1 MHTFNQLRRFRA
13 YFESLPGIKTCK
25 DFDIA
30 IEIGHYQQL
39 GQPLTMKQLLL
50 LNLAPPATLRR
61 HLDRM
66 IKNGTVIKHASKTD
80 HRTVYFTLSKRAIL
94 SFQDCL
100 EHITLVLSQA
110 VGEEEAP
117 HRHVG

>member
-1 MHTFNQLRRFRA
+1 MHTFNQLKRFRS

-30 IEIGHYQQL
+30 IEIGHHQQV

-50 LNLAPPATLRR
+50 LNIAPPATLRR

-80 HRTVYFTLSKRAIL
+80 QRTVYFTLSKRAVL
-94 SFQDCL
+94 SFQNCL
-100 EHITLVLSQA
+100 EHITQVLTQA
-110 VGEEEAP
+110 VGQDRMP
-117 HRHVG
+117 SRHHD